1 MARGGVRSGAGRKK
15 TADTPEGQLRRE
27 LAIKALKEGTTPLEV
42 MLEAMRE
49 AYEEGGA
56 KAAMPFAKEAAPYL
70 HPKLTSVDANLNG
83 AVGHYE
89 AQPIPTEQRHSD
101 TVARPNGSAVNG
113 HST

>member
-1 MARGGVRSGAGRKK
+1 MARGGSRKGAGRKK

-42 MLEAMRE
+42 MLEAMKA

-56 KAAMPFAKEAAPYL
+56 KAAMPFAKEAAPYI
-70 HPKLTSVDANLNG
+70 HPKLTSVDANVNG
-83 AVGHYE
+83 VIGQYA
-89 AQPIPTEQRHSD
+89 AQPIPVESRHSD